1 MTVLL
6 QINDYNNPEAILIPS
21 KNILEDQAGRSYVYK
36 LVAVTAQENI
46 FKAVKTFVQLGKS
59 SNNQTEILEG
69 VSAGDRL
76 VEDGIRLVED
86 QQLVKIIQS

>member
-1 MTVLL
+1 MHKP
-6 QINDYNNPEAILIPS
+6 Y
-21 KNILEDQAGRSYVYK
+21 
-36 LVAVTAQENI
+36 AVTAQENI

-69 VSAGDRL
+69 VCGDRL

>member
-1 MTVLL
+1 M
-6 QINDYNNPEAILIPS
+6 
-21 KNILEDQAGRSYVYK
+21 YK
-36 LVAVTAQENI
+36 LEAVAAQENT

-59 SNNQTEILEG
+59 SNNQTEVLEG
-69 VSAGDRL
+69 VNPGDRL